1 MREKGRN
8 QLTPETELTMDGMD
22 KPDRV
27 LFVTTLLLVG
37 LGIVIVYSASV
48 AVAEQRYQAS
58 GFFLKRHVLRALL
71 GLLAM
76 LVVMRI
82 DYHRWRKLAGL
93 GMLASIFLL
102 LLVLL
107 PKIGWHGSG
116 AGQNVNRRLNLVFM
130 SFQPAELVKLMI
142 VFYLARQMDRKK
154 EQIKDFKKDLLP
166 TVCVVGLS
174 LLLIAVEPDLG
185 TALVIG
191 MLAFTMFIIAGV
203 RWLHLMGMGFLAAA
217 SAVLMVVITPYRFRR
232 VLSFLKPD
240 WDPGGASYQIRQSL
254 ISLGSGGI
262 FGIGLG
268 NSRQKLLFLPEPH
281 TDFVFSIL
289 GEELGFIGA
298 VFVLSLFLLLTW
310 RGLKVARNS
319 PDRFGFL
326 LGLGITATIFLN
338 AALNVAVVTRLCPTT
353 GLPLPFISYG
363 GSSLLFNLIGMG
375 VLLNISRQG
384 ALKKAPWR
392 KERRPCAY

>member
-1 MREKGRN
+1 LDGR
-8 QLTPETELTMDGMD
+8 G

-27 LFVTTLLLVG
+27 LFVATLLLVG

-48 AVAEQRYQAS
+48 AVAELRYQAS
-58 GFFLKRHVLRALL
+58 GFFLKRHVLRAFL

-82 DYHRWRKLAGL
+82 DYHHWQKFAGL

-102 LLVLL
+102 VMVLL
-107 PKIGWHGSG
+107 PKIGWSGSG
-116 AGQNVNRRLNLVFM
+116 AAQNVNRRLHLTFV
-130 SFQPAELVKLMI
+130 SFQPSELVKLMI
-142 VFYLARQMDRKK
+142 VFYLARQMDRKQ
-154 EQIKDFKKDLLP
+154 EQIGDFKKGLLP
-166 TVCVVGLS
+166 TLCIVGLS
-174 LLLIAVEPDLG
+174 LLLIAAEPDLG

-191 MLAFTMFIIAGV
+191 MLVFTMLLVAGV
-203 RWLHLMGMGFLAAA
+203 RWLHLMGMGLVAAA
-217 SAVLMVVITPYRFRR
+217 STALMVVITPYRFRR
-232 VLSFLKPD
+232 VLSFINPD

-254 ISLGSGGI
+254 IGLGSGGV

-298 VFVLSLFLLLTW
+298 VFILSIFLLLTW
-310 RGLKVARNS
+310 RGLKVARGA

-338 AALNVAVVTRLCPTT
+338 ATLNVAVVTRMCPTT

-375 VLLNISRQG
+375 VLLNISRQRPS
-384 ALKKAPWR
+384 KRTHWR
-392 KERRPCAY
+392 KGRRSCGY

>member
-1 MREKGRN
+1 VGRKIEDHHI
-8 QLTPETELTMDGMD
+8 PEVEALVYKSDKLDGIM
-22 KPDRV
+22 
-27 LFVTTLLLVG
+27 FVTTLLLVG
-37 LGIVIVYSASV
+37 LGIVMVYSSSV
-48 AVAEQRYQAS
+48 AVAELRYQAG

-82 DYHRWRKLAGL
+82 DYHRWQKLAGL

-102 LLVLL
+102 VMVLL
-107 PKIGWHGSG
+107 PKLAGNDGG
-116 AGQNVNRRLNLVFM
+116 ANRALARRLHLPFVG
-130 SFQPAELVKLMI
+130 FQPSELLKLMM
-142 VFYLARQMDRKK
+142 VFYLARQLDRK
-154 EQIKDFKKDLLP
+154 EGQIADFKKALLP
-166 TVCVVGLS
+166 TLCVVGAS

-191 MLAFTMFIIAGV
+191 MLVFTMFAVAGV
-203 RWLHLMGMGFLAAA
+203 RWVHLVGMGLF
-217 SAVLMVVITPYRFRR
+217 SAVSTTIMIIIAPYRFQR
-232 VLSFLKPD
+232 VTSFLKPD
-240 WDPGGASYQIRQSL
+240 LDPSGAGYQIRQSL
-254 ISLGSGGI
+254 ISLGSGGA
-262 FGIGLG
+262 FGVGLG

-298 VFVLSLFLLLTW
+298 VCILSLFLLLTW
-310 RGLKVARNS
+310 RGLKVARAA

-326 LGLGITATIFLN
+326 LALGITATIFLN
-338 AALNVAVVTRLCPTT
+338 ATLNVAVVTRMCPTT

-375 VLLNISRQG
+375 VLLNISRQRRRG
-384 ALKKAPWR
+384 ETSWR
-392 KERRPCAY
+392 RRR